1 MLALVDLVE
10 TGRLTVTVDSVFPL
24 ADAAKAHERGET
36 GTATG
41 KIVLTV
47 VGNTGE

>member
-1 MLALVDLVE
+1 MLALAGLVE
-10 TGRLTVTVDSVFPL
+10 SKQLTVTLDSVFPL

-36 GTATG
+36 GAATG

-47 VGNTGE
+47 VD